1 MMQFVNRSVMEFE
14 IKEDGLVSIPL
25 SVNSNNIDY
34 FKSLGQKVVQSSL
47 DIEHFIKEIISNF
60 LFQKNSKDPKFMK
73 ELFLDSSF
81 CMFHTKI
88 QILNRTVNHLN
99 IMSGKKRAK
108 MQNLL
113 SQVNKYRN
121 MFAHGQIFAKENLF
135 YISYFEGEIKEKEL
149 IDTFWSKIEET
160 LLEAN
165 DILSELFKESMKSK
179 S

>member
-1 MMQFVNRSVMEFE
+1 MKFE
-14 IKEDGLVSIPL
+14 IKEDGIVTIPIT
-25 SVNSNNIDY
+25 VNSKYIDY
-34 FKSLGQKVVQSSL
+34 YKSLGQKVVQSSL

-60 LFQKNSKDPKFMK
+60 LFQKNSNDPKFMK

-88 QILNRTVNHLN
+88 QILNRTLNHLN
-99 IMSGKKRAK
+99 ASTGKKRTK
-108 MQNLL
+108 IQQLL

-121 MFAHGQIFAKENLF
+121 MFAHGQISVKENLF

-149 IDTFWSKIEET
+149 TDEFWNSVEET

-165 DILSELFKESMKSK
+165 ELLNEFFIESFKLKAE
-179 S
+179 